1 MLSTSCGKK
10 MDEVRLPG
18 RVTFAAE
25 LAVVA
30 VSPLV
35 AGRAISRDGDT
46 SSSFEIE
53 CNPAHAVAE
62 GVCAGEFHIRAVSA
76 ACGTVSKEEVMP
88 GLHFLCFGIG
98 GGGYL
103 TLCHFVV
110 ILVRI
115 IGTEGYFVRVIVVD
129 NIITRRVEIAVSII
143 RHIGDVVV
151 RGTTGTGN
159 ADAVAFIPFGSVRSA
174 DTGSGGHVVTDSG
187 SKLGGHGAVVQ
198 VLDVVGAG
206 GKRDAQNCESK

>member
-1 MLSTSCGKK
+1 
-10 MDEVRLPG
+10 
-18 RVTFAAE
+18 
-25 LAVVA
+25 
-30 VSPLV
+30 
-35 AGRAISRDGDT
+35 
-46 SSSFEIE
+46 
-53 CNPAHAVAE
+53 
-62 GVCAGEFHIRAVSA
+62 
-76 ACGTVSKEEVMP
+76 MP
-88 GLHFLCFGIG
+88 GLHFLCLGIG
-98 GGGYL
+98 GGGYF

-115 IGTEGYFVRVIVVD
+115 IGTEGYFVRAVEED
-129 NIITRRVEIAVSII
+129 NSTHRGEIAVSS
-143 RHIGDVVV
+143 RHIGHVVV

-159 ADAVAFIPFGSVRSA
+159 ADAVIVFPLVSVRSA

>member
-1 MLSTSCGKK
+1 
-10 MDEVRLPG
+10 
-18 RVTFAAE
+18 
-25 LAVVA
+25 
-30 VSPLV
+30 
-35 AGRAISRDGDT
+35 
-46 SSSFEIE
+46 
-53 CNPAHAVAE
+53 
-62 GVCAGEFHIRAVSA
+62 
-76 ACGTVSKEEVMP
+76 MP
-88 GLHFLCFGIG
+88 GLHFLCLGIG

-129 NIITRRVEIAVSII
+129 NIITRRVEIAVSLRYIG
-143 RHIGDVVV
+143 HIGVAS
-151 RGTTGTGN
+151 TSN
-159 ADAVAFIPFGSVRSA
+159 ADAVVFFPCGSVRSA

-187 SKLGGHGAVVQ
+187 SKLGGHGAVIQ

>member
-1 MLSTSCGKK
+1 ML
-10 MDEVRLPG
+10 
-18 RVTFAAE
+18 
-25 LAVVA
+25 
-30 VSPLV
+30 
-35 AGRAISRDGDT
+35 
-46 SSSFEIE
+46 
-53 CNPAHAVAE
+53 
-62 GVCAGEFHIRAVSA
+62 
-76 ACGTVSKEEVMP
+76 
-88 GLHFLCFGIG
+88 GLHFLCLGIG
-98 GGGYL
+98 GGGYF

-129 NIITRRVEIAVSII
+129 NIITCRVEIAVSL
-143 RHIGDVVV
+143 RYIGDVVV

-187 SKLGGHGAVVQ
+187 SKLGGYEAVVQ
-198 VLDVVGAG
+198 VLVVVGAG